1 MRMRVP
7 ETFVSNSCF
16 IKRYIVIFLASG
28 RIIGGEFLFVQST
41 RLKNLI

>member
-28 RIIGGEFLFVQST
+28 RIIGRGNSSYRSFNLFV
-41 RLKNLI
+41 